1 MLTRVLPLF
10 PQVVCRAAVGPNMG
24 CPCRVSL
31 CSLANPCASV
41 VELLMFT
48 NSDLQ
53 LLLAPTGQVVHRGC
67 AEDSCHKSD
76 GHN

>member
-1 MLTRVLPLF
+1 
-10 PQVVCRAAVGPNMG
+10 MG

-31 CSLANPCASV
+31 FCLANPCASV

-53 LLLAPTGQVVHRGC
+53 LLLAPTGQSTQWCTGVVLKIAGTSLMAIIRIGPRKQKP
-67 AEDSCHKSD
+67 SP
-76 GHN
+76 